1 MPRYVYRAL
10 VLATLAVIVLSP
22 QAKVFAD
29 TLFVSPTS
37 GSYSVG
43 QIFSTRVLVS
53 SPSRAVNA
61 ISGTIS
67 FSRDKMQVVSVS
79 KAGSILSLWVEEPSF
94 SSSVGTVNFEG
105 VVPNPGYIGSSGTII
120 TVNFRVTAP
129 GDANVR
135 VSSGSILANDGLG
148 TNVLRTLGTSSF
160 TFSPA
165 TPAPVPTSVVE
176 EPADLVEEPVYVPE
190 PQPQP
195 QPEPVKVVINEGFYD
210 KAIKF
215 FSTLSGSLLGLLL
228 IVLALITLLMYGR
241 SRFVRLRRGVRKET
255 YDVERVLHRS
265 FDTIKEDITAS
276 VGLLERAK
284 NRRHLTEEERAVVS
298 LLKQHLRQTEKLVD
312 RELGDIR
319 HHTEN

>member
-1 MPRYVYRAL
+1 MLRYVYKAL
-10 VLATLAVIVLSP
+10 VLATLAVLILSP
-22 QAKVFAD
+22 QARVFAD
-29 TLFVSPTS
+29 TLFVSPPS

-43 QIFSTRVLVS
+43 QTFSIRVLVS

-160 TFSPA
+160 TFSPV
-165 TPAPVPTSVVE
+165 TPAPPVPTSVVE

-190 PQPQP
+190 PQP
-195 QPEPVKVVINEGFYD
+195 EPVEPVRVVINDGFYD

-215 FSTLSGSLLGLLL
+215 FSTLSGSLLGLPI
-228 IVLALITLLMYGR
+228 IVLALIVLLMYGR

-265 FDTIKEDITAS
+265 FDTIKEDVVTC
-276 VGLLERAK
+276 VGLLERA
-284 NRRHLTEEERAVVS
+284 NSRRHLTEEERAVFS
-298 LLKQHLRQTEKLVD
+298 ILRQHLRQTERLVD

-319 HHTEN
+319 RHTER